1 VAVGEIPSL
10 TVKGQI
16 WQSQMLYDL
25 LSDYSI
31 VLLQIMRLINYISCG
46 AIGHWLFK
54 QRLQPIVIR
63 EHDLKGT
70 WLENKWKYV
79 QMNFFDEKIQDDI
92 IPNITSDDTKKD
104 DK

>member
-1 VAVGEIPSL
+1 VGEVPSL
-10 TVKGQI
+10 TDKGKM

-31 VLLQIMRLINYISCG
+31 VSMQVIRFINFASCG
-46 AIGHWLFK
+46 ILGHRLFRE
-54 QRLQPIVIR
+54 RLKPIVIR

-70 WLENKWKYV
+70 WYENAWTSV

-92 IPNITSDDTKKD
+92 IPIKTLDDSNKD
-104 DK
+104 EK